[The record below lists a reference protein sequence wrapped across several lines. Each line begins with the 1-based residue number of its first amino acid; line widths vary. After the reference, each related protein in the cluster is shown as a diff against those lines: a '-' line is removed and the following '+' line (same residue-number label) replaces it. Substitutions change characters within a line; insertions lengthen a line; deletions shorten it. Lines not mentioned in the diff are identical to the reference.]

1 MSELEH
7 ALCMHSEQSDA
18 MLARRGGWREAVL
31 SWQVSVPSAKVV
43 AVEEA
48 RGTATAQAKDTAEV
62 SVVCVCVC
70 VLLMQRVVV
79 VVVVVCDELR

>member
-18 MLARRGGWREAVL
+18 VLARRGGWREAVL

-62 SVVCVCVC
+62 SVVCVCV
-70 VLLMQRVVV
+70 
-79 VVVVVCDELR
+79 